1 MYFSFVYVS
10 DSLGPS
16 SEHNWR
22 CPLKREWFVSRSGLW
37 RFGESLSV
45 FYLCNQWWKWC
56 WWSGGEWQWG
66 RYQARWC
73 TLDLCARWT
82 CVHGARWTCVHGE
95 RSSGLSWRQA
105 SAGGVG
111 TKWPL
116 TKWARWTGWL
126 LTKWTSGQGYRVI
139 LLFSPNYSYRGQVG
153 GVVKVR
159 KQFLSGYLMI
169 RSVKWQ
175 TWTITRWETKISFFI
190 LVLYVFNKV

>member
-1 MYFSFVYVS
+1 MQWHQVRKGFIAFLRKYC
-10 DSLGPS
+10 L
-16 SEHNWR
+16 
-22 CPLKREWFVSRSGLW
+22 REGVPWK
-37 RFGESLSV
+37 ENDLSV
-45 FYLCNQWWKWC
+45 GACSGDLVRVCLFSTCVT
-56 WWSGGEWQWG
+56 SGGSGAGGQGASGSEEG
-66 RYQARWC
+66 IKHGG
-73 TLDLCARWT
+73 ARWT

-159 KQFLSGYLMI
+159 KQFLGGYLMV